1 MLVESRGSSEEGY
14 VIVIICAVRGAR
26 HGHQRAGHTQAARTR
41 AGLGASLRRMKKR
54 CLRSGDPTLDRSIEL
69 MKTKRVP
76 GGSCLFQGYDRSRSQ
91 LPACA
96 LHACLRVSI
105 PLHALMY
112 VRSTMSCMECSIY
125 SYTVFLNFLTSA
137 FYDVLVSRV
146 LVHRLLYLSI
156 SNSVYNISS
165 LRTPPRH
172 PPTPAPRPR
181 SANQVGGVRGREYV
195 KGEGGPG

>member
-1 MLVESRGSSEEGY
+1 MKRGMSSLSSAP
-14 VIVIICAVRGAR
+14 CAEHGMDNRG
-26 HGHQRAGHTQAARTR
+26 RATHRPHAHA
-41 AGLGASLRRMKKR
+41 LGWAPHRRMKKR

-172 PPTPAPRPR
+172 D
-181 SANQVGGVRGREYV
+181 SKILV
-195 KGEGGPG
+195 

>member
-105 PLHALMY
+105 PLKLYTH
-112 VRSTMSCMECSIY
+112 SCMYGPLCHVWNALSTHTQYFSIFSHLLSMMYWCLGSSYIVY
-125 SYTVFLNFLTSA
+125 SICLFLTL
-137 FYDVLVSRV
+137 FIIYLRYGPLHDIPPLRRRV
-146 LVHRLLYLSI
+146 LA
-156 SNSVYNISS
+156 
-165 LRTPPRH
+165 
-172 PPTPAPRPR
+172 APIR
-181 SANQVGGVRGREYV
+181 
-195 KGEGGPG
+195 